1 VRQITTDT
9 NNNSAR
15 QRAVR
20 ETVIL
25 GVVFLIALFLF
36 FTTVHF
42 IATREAAYELKDR
55 PRGLILGWLTALTI
69 GLVVGKTRHEEGIE
83 LPKSLIVVRHSLQA
97 LMLLLFSG
105 VLGYAA
111 YFLYTVRGLALQRPW
126 SLLVGWFAFLVCI
139 AGLGRIRQLVRV
151 VSSIK

>member
-1 VRQITTDT
+1 MRDA
-9 NNNSAR
+9 NDNFAHR
-15 QRAVR
+15 RAVR

-55 PRGLILGWLTALTI
+55 PRGLILGWLTALAI
-69 GLVVGKTRHEEGIE
+69 GLVVGKTRQDERTQ
-83 LPKSLIVVRHSLQA
+83 LPKALVVVRESLQA
-97 LMLLLFSG
+97 LMLLLFAG
-105 VLGYAA
+105 VLGYAS

-139 AGLGRIRQLVRV
+139 AGLGKIRQLVGAVRRE
-151 VSSIK
+151 

>member
-1 VRQITTDT
+1 MRQITTDA
-9 NNNSAR
+9 NNNFAR
-15 QRAVR
+15 RRAVR

-55 PRGLILGWLTALTI
+55 PRGLILGWLTAMAI
-69 GLVVGKTRHEEGIE
+69 GLVVGKTRQDEGIQI
-83 LPKSLIVVRHSLQA
+83 PKALVVVRESLQA
-97 LMLLLFSG
+97 LMLLLFCG

-126 SLLVGWFAFLVCI
+126 SLLIGWFAFLVFI
-139 AGLGRIRQLVRV
+139 AFLAKARHLVR
-151 VSSIK
+151 SARRE

>member
-1 VRQITTDT
+1 MRQITTDP
-9 NNNSAR
+9 NNNFAR
-15 QRAVR
+15 RRAVR

-55 PRGLILGWLTALTI
+55 PRGLILGWLTALAI
-69 GLVVGKTRHEEGIE
+69 GLVVGKTRQNEGIE
-83 LPKSLIVVRHSLQA
+83 LPKSLVVVRQSLQA

-139 AGLGRIRQLVRV
+139 AGLGKIRQLIGAVRR
-151 VSSIK
+151 K